1 MFTNKDDI
9 LKDARARMKK
19 AVDLLKSELAKMRTG
34 RASISIL
41 DDIRVDYY
49 GNPTPLNHVAT
60 LATPDARL
68 ITIQP
73 WEPSLIT
80 AIEKAIQKSDLGLN
94 PTSDGKIIR
103 LPIPSLTEERRRD
116 LARHL
121 KKHGEDAK
129 VAIRNIRRDANEHLK
144 KLEKEQHVSEDDIKK
159 AEADCQ
165 KFTDDSIREIDDI
178 IAKKEKE
185 IMTV

>member
-19 AVDLLKSELAKMRTG
+19 AVDLLRGELAKMRTG
-34 RASISIL
+34 RASLSIL

-60 LATPDARL
+60 LGAPDARL

-73 WEPSLIT
+73 WEPNLISV
-80 AIEKAIQKSDLGLN
+80 IEKAIQKSDLGLN
-94 PTSDGKIIR
+94 PTNDGKIIR
-103 LPIPSLTEERRRD
+103 LPIPPLTEDRRKE
-116 LARHL
+116 LVRHL
-121 KKHGEDAK
+121 KKHGEEAK
-129 VAIRNIRRDANEHLK
+129 VAVRNIRRDANDHLK
-144 KLEKEQHVSEDDIKK
+144 RLEKEQHVSEDDIKK
-159 AEADCQ
+159 AETDCQ
-165 KFTDDSIREIDDI
+165 KFTDDSIKEIDDI
-178 IAKKEKE
+178 VAKKERE